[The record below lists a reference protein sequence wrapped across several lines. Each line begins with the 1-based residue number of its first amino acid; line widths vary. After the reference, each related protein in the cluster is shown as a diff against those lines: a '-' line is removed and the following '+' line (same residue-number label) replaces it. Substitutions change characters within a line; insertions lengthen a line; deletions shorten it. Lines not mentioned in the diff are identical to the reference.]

1 MDTLEGKLK
10 TSHSRRQS
18 WTHMDCCPVMVS
30 DTPVMC
36 SRVDGVVTLV
46 KTDRPNSTR
55 PYPDW
60 GEFLLVQSS
69 LPRPNVSGLSFKE
82 NRRLLL
88 ENWKE
93 ESHEI
98 YNMTQHEGS

>member
-1 MDTLEGKLK
+1 
-10 TSHSRRQS
+10 
-18 WTHMDCCPVMVS
+18 MVS

-36 SRVDGVVTLV
+36 SRVDGVVALV
-46 KTDRPNSTR
+46 KTDRPNSRR

-60 GEFLLVQSS
+60 GEFFLVRSS

-88 ENWKE
+88 ENCR
-93 ESHEI
+93 
-98 YNMTQHEGS
+98 EGKP